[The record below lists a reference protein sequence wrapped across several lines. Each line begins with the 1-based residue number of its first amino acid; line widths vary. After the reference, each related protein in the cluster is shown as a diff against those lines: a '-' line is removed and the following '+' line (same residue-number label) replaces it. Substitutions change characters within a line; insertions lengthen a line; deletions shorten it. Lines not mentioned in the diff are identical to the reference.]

1 MSRTL
6 AGSYP
11 ASAVVHAI
19 ATATRYRADQSA
31 DPEQVASSAHR
42 LTRSL
47 RPGGLLDDPSLQ
59 GFRREVAAAVS
70 ATPTPD
76 VPSLVESLVD
86 AGLVDAVGHY
96 FYRSLSLTP
105 EGVAHA
111 LEVRPLFA
119 PQNLTVEWFDRFL
132 TREQYDRLVRHVA
145 SKTKH
150 SRDDSEVR
158 GFVHGYVLSM
168 GKNDGLR
175 ARILADNDPTP
186 GSIRAWVWKHA
197 LSTFRNEGTDAQ
209 TRTVKGSRTEREVR
223 GEAPLDVFAAPEAA
237 STVVY
242 AVEGG
247 GEDDAGTFASSSAS
261 SGHALLDVIDT
272 DPTPEDVLAHS
283 EALRRGME
291 RFEAAVRADK
301 PGAADRYA
309 RVLGHLARGMSPAEV
324 AQAEGV
330 SPARAATLIAEV
342 RESGR
347 RRADL
352 DRVRGEVVRYLDSE
366 PMSTVADMVDDL
378 TVDVTRIRTAVS
390 ELLSEGVL
398 VWRKGGSLRVAD
410 GVVLDVPEM

>member
-1 MSRTL
+1 MSRTP
-6 AGSYP
+6 AGSHP

-19 ATATRYRADQSA
+19 ATATRYQVNAHG
-31 DPEQVASSAHR
+31 DPERVSEDAHK
-42 LTRSL
+42 LVRSL
-47 RPGGLLDDPSLQ
+47 RPGGLLDDPSLL
-59 GFRREVAAAVS
+59 GFRREVAEIVS
-70 ATPTPD
+70 RTPLPD
-76 VPSLVESLVD
+76 VAEVLSDLALKGTIDP
-86 AGLVDAVGHY
+86 
-96 FYRSLSLTP
+96 YRYLFCGTVSLTP

-111 LEVRPLFA
+111 LEVRPLFS
-119 PQNLTVEWFDRFL
+119 PQNLTTEWFDRFL

-168 GKNDGLR
+168 SKNDGLLG
-175 ARILADNDPTP
+175 RILSDNDPTP

-223 GEAPLDVFAAPEAA
+223 GESPLEVFAAPDAPN
-237 STVVY
+237 TVVY

-247 GEDDAGTFASSSAS
+247 GEDEGGTFASSSAS
-261 SGHALLDVIDT
+261 HGHALLDVVDT
-272 DPTPEDVLAHS
+272 APTPEDVLAHR
-283 EALRRGME
+283 EALERGMA

-309 RVLGHLARGMSPAEV
+309 RVLSHLARGMSPAEV

-330 SPARAATLIAEV
+330 SAARAATLIAEV

-352 DRVRGEVVRYLDSE
+352 DRVRVRVVRYLETE
-366 PMSTVADMVDDL
+366 PMSTIAELVAEISADGSRVRDA
-378 TVDVTRIRTAVS
+378 VT
-390 ELLSEGVL
+390 ELVSEGVL
-398 VWRKGGSLRVAD
+398 LWRKGGSLQVSD
-410 GVVLDVPEM
+410 DVLDA